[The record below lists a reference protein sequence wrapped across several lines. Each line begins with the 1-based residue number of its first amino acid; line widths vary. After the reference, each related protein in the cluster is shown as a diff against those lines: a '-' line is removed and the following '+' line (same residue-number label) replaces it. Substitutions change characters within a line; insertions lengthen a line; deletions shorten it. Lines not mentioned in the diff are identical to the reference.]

1 VVQSCCVM
9 LRLTLHSISS
19 ALKVCPTMLAV
30 LCGITMVGL
39 LPPSTAQTTSTPR
52 KHALKA
58 KARTTQAP
66 APTPTTVVAVLPPA
80 VRLAPKETPPVPPQ
94 VLWNGSQLT
103 IITNNSTLADI
114 LALVHAHT
122 GADIDMPESAS
133 RQQMAARLGPGPV
146 REVLSSL
153 LSWTGFNY
161 VIQASDKN
169 PDSIQSIL
177 LIPRPK
183 DAVEVATTR
192 PVREEEY
199 RQASEPTPDVAEA
212 QNPLE
217 TPVSTQTATAVEAV
231 PAREPPAQPATG
243 ANSPPAMADLQSPP
257 AGSQT
262 AATTPESSPTAS
274 QTKLPAQM
282 LDQLQSMYQ
291 QRLQIQEN
299 QKLGNGPT
307 P

>member
-1 VVQSCCVM
+1 MAQSCCVM

-19 ALKVCPTMLAV
+19 ALKLCPTMLAV
-30 LCGITMVGL
+30 LCGLTMVGV
-39 LPPSTAQTTSTPR
+39 PPHSTAQTISTPP
-52 KHALKA
+52 KHALKL

-66 APTPTTVVAVLPPA
+66 APTGVAVLPPA
-80 VRLAPKETPPVPPQ
+80 VRFAPKETSPVPPQ
-94 VLWNGSQLT
+94 VLWKGSQLT

-192 PVREEEY
+192 SAREEEY
-199 RQASEPTPDVAEA
+199 RQASEPAPDVAEA
-212 QNPLE
+212 QNPPE
-217 TPVSTQTATAVEAV
+217 TPVSPQTATAVEPI
-231 PAREPPAQPATG
+231 PASEPPAQQGPIVHLRWRTC
-243 ANSPPAMADLQSPP
+243 SLRRPVR
-257 AGSQT
+257 
-262 AATTPESSPTAS
+262 
-274 QTKLPAQM
+274 K
-282 LDQLQSMYQ
+282 Q
-291 QRLQIQEN
+291 QRQFLNRVPLQVKPKCPLKCSTSCRACTN
-299 QKLGNGPT
+299 KDCRYRRTRNLATVRRLNA
-307 P
+307 

>member
-1 VVQSCCVM
+1 MAQSCCVM

-19 ALKVCPTMLAV
+19 ALKLCPTMLAV
-30 LCGITMVGL
+30 LCGLTMVGV
-39 LPPSTAQTTSTPR
+39 PPHSTAQTISTPP
-52 KHALKA
+52 KHALKL

-66 APTPTTVVAVLPPA
+66 APTGVAVLPPA
-80 VRLAPKETPPVPPQ
+80 VRFAPKETSPVPPQ
-94 VLWNGSQLT
+94 VLWKGSQLT

-192 PVREEEY
+192 SAREEEY
-199 RQASEPTPDVAEA
+199 RQASEPAPDVAEA
-212 QNPLE
+212 QNPPE
-217 TPVSTQTATAVEAV
+217 TPVSPQTATAVEPI
-231 PAREPPAQPATG
+231 PASEPPAQPATG
-243 ANSPPAMADLQSPP
+243 ANSPPAMADLQPPP

-262 AATTPESSPTAS
+262 TATIPESSPAAS
-274 QTKLPAQM
+274 QTKVPAQM